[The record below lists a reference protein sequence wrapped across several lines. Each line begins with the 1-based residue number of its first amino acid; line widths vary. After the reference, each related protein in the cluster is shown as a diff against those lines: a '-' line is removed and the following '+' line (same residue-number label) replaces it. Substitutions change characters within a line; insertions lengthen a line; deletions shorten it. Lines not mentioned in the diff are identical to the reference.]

1 MDLINGL
8 LGVGIVTPE
17 PNSCQLETEE
27 EEEQEEEEEEEEEN
41 TSIPLAMHP
50 NLRSRKSICRAT
62 TMEVTRSATDSLGS
76 VCMMGYS

>member
-17 PNSCQLETEE
+17 PNSCQLETNA
-27 EEEQEEEEEEEEEN
+27 EEEEEEEN
-41 TSIPLAMHP
+41 TGVPLAMHP